1 MEKVGDA
8 EIYRIVIPVKANHI
22 IFNSGVTDEDVKN
35 GKQSYQSSD
44 VAFNE
49 TTNAGQVYRID
60 HSQDATHGRGDE
72 KEKYTYPAGAWSDY
86 AP

>member
-22 IFNSGVTDEDVKN
+22 IFNSGVTDEEVKN

-44 VAFNE
+44 VTFNE
-49 TTNAGQVYRID
+49 TTNAGQVYSID
-60 HSQDATHGRGDE
+60 LSQDATNGRGAE
-72 KEKYTYPAGAWSDY
+72 KEKYTYPAGSWSNDT
-86 AP
+86 P